1 MSLSI
6 SVNTSL
12 INSSTNRGADL
23 DMLMTSLLHYIP
35 PYQAE
40 NGLFAAGSEAGTSG
54 KIGGVI

>member
-1 MSLSI
+1 MLI

-23 DMLMTSLLHYIP
+23 NMLVTSLSHNTP

-40 NGLFAAGSEAGTSG
+40 NGLFAAGSEAGPSG
-54 KIGGVI
+54 KIRGVI